1 MKKKILFYIFSI
13 LYAVMLIL
21 TVPDGYTNA
30 VTYPF
35 DRLLIGSTFLYRLH
49 DTPHALFNAKL
60 QACDSKSLQKDSNT
74 VTEWECISTI
84 NNTTIKQNFKSNNNT
99 IALWLV
105 LILTFS
111 SILLITWAAGIY
123 YARKDMFADLFILIA
138 NAVALNCLAYIDLFF
153 VHRLHGLYPFLSCLI
168 PLSLFYI
175 VFVMKESNPLLKK
188 TWYMAIVSIG
198 IVLSACVYCN
208 VLPFETVYQLNGAIT
223 IVLFIVAVA
232 MLVLKHNYHARFLI
246 KRNIVVGCAILAGG
260 VLPFWILLAG
270 TYYDMQAS
278 VLLSLLITIAIPV
291 SMGNG
296 LLANYS
302 LGSVANLEKSSISM
316 VVDIIIAVVISIGLF
331 YIYNFYSILLSPP
344 IIIGLFLVIMLIIL
358 HIRMLIIRA
367 LDDIIFL
374 KNDEYS
380 LSLQRIA
387 EIITCPKNL
396 KEKLDAI
403 ENELKTLIT
412 IKKIS
417 YAIIDDYQYDDERI
431 IVLNDDSPLAT
442 FFKTRNET
450 ITSASFF
457 SNRNYEKAVEEYII
471 NHGIEACIPVSIN
484 ESLKGILFVHNKGD
498 YFTSLELNF
507 LSMLALQ
514 VHQLVINSKALSE
527 YINSRNYEKELDLA
541 SYIQVRLFPKKP
553 PEDYGIQFSIYS
565 RPYLKVTGDYY
576 DIIPVDKNRVAV
588 VIADISGHGL
598 SAAMILSATSAIING
613 MLKEKKGIDKVVA
626 ELNHFLTIRYTG
638 FELITLFIGLYN
650 KRTRSME
657 YINAGHIAPLIIS
670 NDSTVYH
677 LEGRSKILGVD
688 PMAQYYSSRYSFS
701 SGDQMIL
708 YTDGLTDLYNS
719 NSDISFGEDSL
730 NVILNQSLTKP
741 IEEKIHA
748 ITEGIVAFGQEYIK
762 DDITVIGMHFD

>member
-1 MKKKILFYIFSI
+1 MKKRILFYIFCI
-13 LYAVMLIL
+13 FYAVMFVL

-35 DRLLIGSTFLYRLH
+35 DRLVIGNTFLYRLH
-49 DTPHALFNAKL
+49 DSPHAIFNAKL
-60 QACDSKSLQKDSNT
+60 QTCDSKSLKKDSNT
-74 VTEWECISTI
+74 VARWEYILAL
-84 NNTTIKQNFKSNNNT
+84 NNTTIKQQFKSNNT
-99 IALWLV
+99 IVLWLF

-111 SILLITWAAGIY
+111 SILLIIWAAGIY
-123 YARKDMFADLFILIA
+123 YARKDMLADLFTLIA
-138 NAVALNCLAYIDLFF
+138 GAVALNCLVYIDIFF
-153 VHRLHGLYPFLSCLI
+153 VHRLHGLYPFISCFI

-175 VFVMKESNPLLKK
+175 VFMMKECNSLIKK
-188 TWYMAIVSIG
+188 TWYMAILSMG
-198 IVLSACVYCN
+198 IILSGSVYFS
-208 VLPFETVYQLNGAIT
+208 VLPFEKVYQLNGAIT
-223 IVLFIVAVA
+223 IVLFIVASA
-232 MLVLKHNYHARFLI
+232 MLLLKQNHHARFLI
-246 KRNIVVGCAILAGG
+246 KRNIVVACAIVAGG
-260 VLPFWILLAG
+260 VLPFCVLLAG
-270 TYYDMQAS
+270 TYYDVQVY
-278 VLLSLLITIAIPV
+278 VLLSLLMTIAIPV
-291 SMGNG
+291 SIGNG

-302 LGSVANLEKSSISM
+302 LGSVANLQKSSI
-316 VVDIIIAVVISIGLF
+316 VVLVDIIIAMVTSIGLF
-331 YIYNFYSILLSPP
+331 YIYNFYSILLSPS
-344 IIIGLFLVIMLIIL
+344 IIIALFTAIMLIIL

-387 EIITCPKNL
+387 EIITWPKNL

-403 ENELKTLIT
+403 ENELKALIKV
-412 IKKIS
+412 KKIS
-417 YAIIDDYQYDDERI
+417 YAIIDDYQYDDARI

-457 SNRNYEKAVEEYII
+457 SNRNYEKAVEEYIVS
-471 NHGIEACIPVSIN
+471 NGIEACIPVCIN

-514 VHQLVINSKALSE
+514 VYQLVINSKALIE
-527 YINSRNYEKELDLA
+527 YINSRNYEKELDVA
-541 SYIQVRLFPKKP
+541 SYIQLRLFPKKP
-553 PEDYGIQFSIYS
+553 PKDFGIQFSIYS

-638 FELITLFIGLYN
+638 FELITLFIGLYD
-650 KRTRSME
+650 KRARSME
-657 YINAGHIAPLIIS
+657 YINAGHIAPLVIS
-670 NDSTVYH
+670 NDKKAYH

-688 PMAQYYSSRYSFS
+688 PMAQYYSSRYSFG

-719 NSDISFGEDSL
+719 NTDISFGEDSL
-730 NVILNQSLTKP
+730 KVILNQSLTKP